1 MNKKPLEESNSGG
14 LLKSTFFGL
23 LFIIAAL
30 MLGWMLFLPL
40 LVTSHIKAHSD
51 FGAEV
56 ESLSGNPL
64 AGTINVLDLELTNPE
79 EFEKKDFIKLKE
91 FDLKV
96 KPLSLM
102 GERIEVP
109 RLIIDV
115 DQITIVTNR
124 RGESNIKVFHKR
136 MQGEGS
142 EADTSEEESEPIDF
156 IVNSLKL
163 RIRKIVTA
171 DYSKGTEPVI
181 REYDVNIDRE
191 FTDVSDPKVI
201 VTPLLA
207 DIAAAGLSRYGGDLF
222 GILPESLTG
231 PLGDALGQGGGL
243 LKSVNE
249 KSFEA
254 VKNLFDSVRE
264 KDEK

>member
-1 MNKKPLEESNSGG
+1 MMNKSLVKSNSGG
-14 LLKSTFFGL
+14 LLKSAFLGL
-23 LFIIAAL
+23 FFIIAAL

-40 LVTSHIKAHSD
+40 LVTSHISANSD

-64 AGTINVLDLELTNPE
+64 AGTVNILDLELTNPE
-79 EFEKKDFIKLKE
+79 EFEEKDFIKLNE

-115 DQITIVTNR
+115 DHITIVTNR
-124 RGESNIKVFHKR
+124 KGARNVKVFQER

-142 EADTSEEESEPIDF
+142 DEGASEPVDF

-163 RIRKIVTA
+163 RVSKVVTA
-171 DYSKGTEPVI
+171 DYSKGGDPIV
-181 REYDVNIDRE
+181 REYYVNIDRE
-191 FTDVSDPKVI
+191 FIDVSDPKVI
-201 VTPLLA
+201 VTPILA
-207 DIAAAGLSRYGGDLF
+207 DIAAAGLSQYGGDLF
-222 GILPESLTG
+222 GMLPESLTG
-231 PLGDALGQGGGL
+231 PLGDALGQEGGL
-243 LKSVNE
+243 LNSVNE
-249 KSFEA
+249 KSIDA
-254 VKNLFDSVRE
+254 IKNLFDSVRG
-264 KDEK
+264 KDKK